1 MKIEA
6 LVREFSYNG
15 VALVDPGPNLSPE
28 QVRDMY
34 SAAYPEITS
43 AVIEGPE
50 RKADKLV
57 YTFKRAAGTKGS
69 SDLAVTVQSRDGLP
83 YVKIIGAGEPL
94 PLWARLSK
102 AIPPMVE
109 RLGEFIDKYIL
120 AY

>member
-57 YTFKRAAGTKGS
+57 YLTDSRG
-69 SDLAVTVQSRDGLP
+69 VTDQ
-83 YVKIIGAGEPL
+83 AGELLDAITADEADDLIKDGEWLSTDLRRYL
-94 PLWARLSK
+94 PCSVRATQARNPAS
-102 AIPPMVE
+102 
-109 RLGEFIDKYIL
+109 R
-120 AY
+120 